1 MEWLTGGVMH
11 KNVKALLSNIY
22 KLQKTIGYNFN
33 NIETL
38 LMALTHSSFAN
49 ENRND
54 GFESNERL
62 EFLGDSVLSLVI
74 SENIFKKYENLSEG
88 EMTKTRANIV
98 CEASLMKCSLEIG
111 LGEYLLLGKGE
122 ELSGGRKRASIL
134 SDAFEALI
142 GAIYVDGG
150 FESAKAFINSKM
162 ENLIIDSVRGAIFHD
177 YKTQLQEIVQKSG
190 EHTVSYKI
198 LNEKGPDHNKTFVS
212 QVSINDMVVGTGEG
226 KSKKEAEQNAAKAAL
241 QNYIDI

>member
-1 MEWLTGGVMH
+1 MH
-11 KNVKALLSNIY
+11 KNVEVLFNNID
-22 KLQKTIGYNFN
+22 KLQEIIGYNFN
-33 NIETL
+33 NKENL
-38 LMALTHSSFAN
+38 LKALTHSSFAN
-49 ENRND
+49 ENKNE

-74 SENIFKKYENLSEG
+74 SENIFKNYGNLSEG

-98 CEASLMKCSLEIG
+98 CESSLMKCSVEIG
-111 LGEYLLLGKGE
+111 LGDYLLLGKGE
-122 ELSGGRKRASIL
+122 EHSGGRKRASIL

-150 FESAKAFINSKM
+150 FESAKTFINNQM

-177 YKTQLQEIVQKSG
+177 YKTQLQEIVQKNG

-212 QVSINDMVVGTGEG
+212 QVCINDVVVGTGEG
-226 KSKKEAEQNAAKAAL
+226 RSKKEAEQNAAKAAL
-241 QNYIDI
+241 QNYNNEK